1 VHSKNYEPRFASTFW
16 NGGSISQWRKSRSY
30 VVLDEVGICSCPR
43 WPWYLKW
50 RWLTGWQLLPCFA
63 SGAGCFD
70 DSLPDWDGAPVISK
84 QFSAHTTPTY
94 SAGARC
100 SQAMPCSASAFWR
113 KKCCTRSAATLKAE
127 SLHWAM
133 FDGIW
138 YVHVSQ
144 RKQDEL
150 MHVVSKKQVNVDMQG
165 SLLTHAACIRTLT
178 PLKVGTSKLG

>member
-1 VHSKNYEPRFASTFW
+1 
-16 NGGSISQWRKSRSY
+16 
-30 VVLDEVGICSCPR
+30 
-43 WPWYLKW
+43 
-50 RWLTGWQLLPCFA
+50 
-63 SGAGCFD
+63 
-70 DSLPDWDGAPVISK
+70 
-84 QFSAHTTPTY
+84 
-94 SAGARC
+94 
-100 SQAMPCSASAFWR
+100 
-113 KKCCTRSAATLKAE
+113 
-127 SLHWAM
+127 M